1 MGGRPI
7 HGNCGPSIPF
17 RAPVSSQ
24 AVDLVRMEGVLSG
37 HPEGLM
43 QRILGWLEVRELG
56 RCSRTCRAWSQA
68 GSSDELWEA
77 LHRRNHRQMQNAGD
91 CGVWQSAGQFTIS
104 NRGGPIKKLE
114 ISCPAKPMVSHQPHS
129 PCSFT

>member
-1 MGGRPI
+1 
-7 HGNCGPSIPF
+7 
-17 RAPVSSQ
+17 
-24 AVDLVRMEGVLSG
+24 MEGVLSG

-77 LHRRNHRQMQNAGD
+77 LHVRKQRHVQNAGA
-91 CGVWQSAGQFTIS
+91 CGLWQSAGRFTIS
-104 NRGGPIKKLE
+104 DRGSTLKQLDIP
-114 ISCPAKPMVSHQPHS
+114 CPAEPLVPHQTHPPS
-129 PCSFT
+129 SFIWSRLQFSVHR